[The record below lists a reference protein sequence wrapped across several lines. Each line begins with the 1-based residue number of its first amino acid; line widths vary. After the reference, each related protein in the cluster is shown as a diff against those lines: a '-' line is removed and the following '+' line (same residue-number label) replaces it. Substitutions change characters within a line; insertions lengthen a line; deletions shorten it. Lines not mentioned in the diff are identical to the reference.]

1 MRDSSVRCGETY
13 SGPLGVLAADAC
25 GRRICCS
32 QDDIKSSHGF
42 CNQGQARNTKSTR
55 TRVITM
61 CQNQGQTIYTRNART
76 RTVAIKLNMPNPFF
90 ALALGLCTQ
99 ANSHQEKWG
108 QAPLRSTLRD
118 SIARAHAVVVL
129 DKN

>member
-1 MRDSSVRCGETY
+1 M
-13 SGPLGVLAADAC
+13 AAAT
-25 GRRICCS
+25 
-32 QDDIKSSHGF
+32 K
-42 CNQGQARNTKSTR
+42 ARL
-55 TRVITM
+55 
-61 CQNQGQTIYTRNART
+61 YTRRVPGPGSSLCAKPKARLYT
-76 RTVAIKLNMPNPFF
+76 RGMPGPGPSLSSSTCPNPFF

-129 DKN
+129 PQISWGYPRAEGPEFLSAAAGFGGAYVQFLPGCR